1 MIFKLS
7 QVTMRWKDFYKSR
20 PGWVLGPT
28 QPGFCL
34 FVRHGSTDMGM
45 CPCHSKFWLFFPKM
59 FESFCL
65 ITYHC
70 SSLMSVATPAT
81 RKKATGERLSLPS
94 CPGSN
99 RWTDNGAI
107 TTTQPRRRRLTLRPR
122 CSLLTK
128 SRHRPT
134 PRVQA
139 RNACLQQVLSYLP
152 GPLLHQVERSL
163 ILPRSLHD
171 LYCKLRPS
179 GLSVSVVLIQAH
191 ARSLQSSGRHH
202 ESVFVRT
209 YACMRMRSVSVR
221 SVQVC
226 TCTGCVY
233 ISDTVCND
241 QDDKAKEKSVNL
253 VPDDVV
259 PWILSRLQNV
269 RSTSCLVIS
278 HIDRCIALWQ
288 S

>member
-1 MIFKLS
+1 
-7 QVTMRWKDFYKSR
+7 
-20 PGWVLGPT
+20 
-28 QPGFCL
+28 
-34 FVRHGSTDMGM
+34 
-45 CPCHSKFWLFFPKM
+45 M

-70 SSLMSVATPAT
+70 SSTSQRGASLMSVATPAT
-81 RKKATGERLSLPS
+81 RKKATGNRPSLPS
-94 CPGSN
+94 CLAA
-99 RWTDNGAI
+99 TDELTMRAI
-107 TTTQPRRRRLTLRPR
+107 ATTQQRRRRLTLRPR

-139 RNACLQQVLSYLP
+139 RNACWQQVLSYLP
-152 GPLLHQVERSL
+152 GPLLHQVERNL

-171 LYCKLRPS
+171 SYCKLRLS
-179 GLSVSVVLIQAH
+179 DLSVLLVLSQAH

-209 YACMRMRSVSVR
+209 YVCMHMRAVSVQ
-221 SVQVC
+221 SVQVY

-233 ISDTVCND
+233 ISDTVCKV
-241 QDDKAKEKSVNL
+241 QDDKAKEKSGNL